1 MRVEGAFMALNIV
14 HVMWKST
21 SSNGWEYFDYVKG
34 LGFKSYVCHL
44 CVLCCY

>member
-21 SSNGWEYFDYVKG
+21 SSNG
-34 LGFKSYVCHL
+34 
-44 CVLCCY
+44 